1 MEKNKP
7 NPIAEVFSYAHDKKL
22 IGLSVFLAVIAVL
35 SGLLPYFAASYL
47 VIGLINKTLTINLVL
62 LWGILA
68 IGGYLLKTIC
78 LTISSVC
85 SHKMGYA
92 VMAEIRTMLTQ
103 KLLRL
108 SMGKATQR
116 NAGEYK
122 EILMDEVEHLEYP
135 LAHMLPELTSH
146 ILGFI
151 VIVIYMF
158 TVSWQLALASLG
170 TLVLGFLI
178 YGMMM
183 AGKDVMGMFQKYT
196 KDSET
201 MAGTMVEYVNG
212 MEVIKAF
219 GRTASSME
227 KFSSAVKAF
236 RDSMI
241 AWFNHCHPFL
251 AGFYVVTPNSLMLVL
266 PIGILLLAAGS
277 ITLEHFIL
285 CMFLAFGVAQ
295 PLIKIMEFAD
305 HIMAIT
311 TTMGKV
317 DEIMGMEELPQGVSA
332 LPGADVLN
340 MSHVSFGYGDT
351 EVLHDVSFEVHK
363 GQKVAFVGP
372 SGSGKS
378 TIAKLLVRFYDPD
391 AGGIQI
397 NGIDIRNVPLDDL
410 MSNIS
415 FVTQDNFLFDTS
427 IKENIR
433 MGNITATDEDVINAA
448 KQAGCHEFIASLS
461 EGYETAAGNAG
472 NKLSGG
478 QKQRIAIARAIL
490 KDAPIVILDEASAF
504 MDPENEDRV
513 QKSIEALTEKKTL
526 IMIAHRLH
534 TVIHCDCIFV
544 VDDGHIIACGTH
556 DELLKN
562 CMVYQTLWE
571 KNQEEG
577 VSV

>member
-22 IGLSVFLAVIAVL
+22 IGVSIFLAVVAVL
-35 SGLLPYFAASYL
+35 CGLLPYFAAGYL
-47 VIGLINKTLTINLVL
+47 VIGLINQTLTVNLVL
-62 LWGILA
+62 LWGFLA
-68 IGGYLLKTIC
+68 MVGYLLKTIC
-78 LTISSVC
+78 LTLSSVC

-92 VMAEIRTMLTQ
+92 VMAEIRTMLTR

-146 ILGFI
+146 ILGFLI
-151 VIVIYMF
+151 VIVYMF

-170 TLVLGFLI
+170 TLLLGFLI

-241 AWFNHCHPFL
+241 AWFKHCHPFL

-266 PIGILLLAAGS
+266 PIGILLLGAGS

-295 PLIKIMEFAD
+295 PIIKIMEFAD

-317 DEIMGMEELPQGVSA
+317 DEIMGLEELPQGVSS
-332 LPGADVLN
+332 LDGADVLTMN
-340 MSHVSFGYGDT
+340 HVSFGYGDT
-351 EVLHDVSFEVHK
+351 EVLHDVSFEVAK
-363 GQKVAFVGP
+363 GQKVAFVGA

-391 AGGIQI
+391 KGGIQV
-397 NGIDIRNVPLDDL
+397 NGIDIRNVSLDDL
-410 MSNIS
+410 MNKIS

-433 MGNITATDEDVINAA
+433 MGNISAADEDVIKAA
-448 KQAGCHEFIASLS
+448 KQAGCHEFICSLPD
-461 EGYETAAGNAG
+461 GYETFVGNAG

-490 KDAPIVILDEASAF
+490 KEAPIVILDEASAF

-513 QKSIEALTEKKTL
+513 QRSIEALTKEKTL

-544 VDDGHIIACGTH
+544 VDDGRIIASGTH
-556 DELLKN
+556 DELLKS
-562 CMVYQTLWE
+562 CEVYQSLWE
-571 KNQEEG
+571 RNQEEG
-577 VSV
+577 VSA

>member
-22 IGLSVFLAVIAVL
+22 IGFSIFLAVIAVL

-47 VIGLINKTLTINLVL
+47 VIGLINKNLTVNLVL
-62 LWGILA
+62 LWGLLTI
-68 IGGYLLKTIC
+68 IGYLLKTIC
-78 LTISSVC
+78 LTFSSAC

-92 VMAEIRTMLTQ
+92 VMAEIRTMLTK

-146 ILGFI
+146 ILGFLI
-151 VIVIYMF
+151 VIIYMF

-170 TLVLGFLI
+170 TLILGFLI
-178 YGMMM
+178 YGLMMS
-183 AGKDVMGMFQKYT
+183 GKDVMGMFQKYA

-236 RDSMI
+236 WDSMI
-241 AWFNHCHPFL
+241 AWFKHCHPFI
-251 AGFYVVTPNSLMLVL
+251 AGFYVITPNSLMLVL
-266 PIGILLLAAGS
+266 PIGMLLLGTGS

-295 PLIKIMEFAD
+295 PIIKIMEFAD
-305 HIMAIT
+305 HIMTIT

-317 DEIMGMEELPQGVSA
+317 DEIMGLEELPQGVLS
-332 LPGADVLN
+332 LDGADVLN
-340 MSHVSFGYGDT
+340 MNHVSFGYGDT
-351 EVLHDVSFEVHK
+351 EVLHDISFEVVK
-363 GQKVAFVGP
+363 GQKVAFVGA

-391 AGGIQI
+391 KGGVQV

-410 MSNIS
+410 MSQIS

-433 MGNITATDEDVINAA
+433 MGNISATDEAVIKAA
-448 KQAGCHEFIASLS
+448 KQAGCHEFICSLPD
-461 EGYETAAGNAG
+461 GYETSVGNAG
-472 NKLSGG
+472 SKLSGG

-490 KDAPIVILDEASAF
+490 KEAPIVILDEASAF

-513 QKSIEALTEKKTL
+513 QRSIEALTEKKTL

-534 TVIHCDCIFV
+534 TVINCDCIFV
-544 VDDGHIIACGTH
+544 VDDGSIIASGTH
-556 DELLKN
+556 AELLKS
-562 CMVYQTLWE
+562 CEVYQSLWE
-571 KNQEEG
+571 RNQEEG
-577 VSV
+577 VSA

>member
-22 IGLSVFLAVIAVL
+22 IGFSIFLAVIAVL

-47 VIGLINKTLTINLVL
+47 VIGLINKNLTVNLVL
-62 LWGILA
+62 FWGLLA
-68 IGGYLLKTIC
+68 IIGYLLKTIC
-78 LTISSVC
+78 LTFSSAY

-92 VMAEIRTMLTQ
+92 VMAEIRTMLT
-103 KLLRL
+103 KKMLRL

-122 EILMDEVEHLEYP
+122 EIIMDEVEHLEYP

-146 ILGFI
+146 ILGFLI
-151 VIVIYMF
+151 VIIYMF

-170 TLVLGFLI
+170 TLILGFLI
-178 YGMMM
+178 YGLMMS
-183 AGKDVMGMFQKYT
+183 GKDVMGMFQKYA

-236 RDSMI
+236 WDSMI
-241 AWFNHCHPFL
+241 AWFKHCHPFI
-251 AGFYVVTPNSLMLVL
+251 AGFYVITPNSLMLVL
-266 PIGILLLAAGS
+266 PIGMLLLGTGS

-295 PLIKIMEFAD
+295 PIIKIMEFAD
-305 HIMAIT
+305 HIMTIT

-317 DEIMGMEELPQGVSA
+317 DEIMGLEELPQGVLS
-332 LPGADVLN
+332 LDGADVLN
-340 MSHVSFGYGDT
+340 MNHVSFGYGDT
-351 EVLHDVSFEVHK
+351 EVLHDISFEVVK
-363 GQKVAFVGP
+363 GQKVAFVGA

-378 TIAKLLVRFYDPD
+378 TIAKLLARFYDPD
-391 AGGIQI
+391 KGGIQV

-410 MSNIS
+410 MSQIS

-427 IKENIR
+427 IKENR
-433 MGNITATDEDVINAA
+433 TYLQPM
-448 KQAGCHEFIASLS
+448 K
-461 EGYETAAGNAG
+461 
-472 NKLSGG
+472 
-478 QKQRIAIARAIL
+478 R
-490 KDAPIVILDEASAF
+490 
-504 MDPENEDRV
+504 
-513 QKSIEALTEKKTL
+513 
-526 IMIAHRLH
+526 
-534 TVIHCDCIFV
+534 
-544 VDDGHIIACGTH
+544 
-556 DELLKN
+556 
-562 CMVYQTLWE
+562 
-571 KNQEEG
+571 
-577 VSV
+577 

>member
-78 LTISSVC
+78 LTFSSVC

-116 NAGEYK
+116 N
-122 EILMDEVEHLEYP
+122 
-135 LAHMLPELTSH
+135 
-146 ILGFI
+146 
-151 VIVIYMF
+151 
-158 TVSWQLALASLG
+158 
-170 TLVLGFLI
+170 
-178 YGMMM
+178 
-183 AGKDVMGMFQKYT
+183 
-196 KDSET
+196 
-201 MAGTMVEYVNG
+201 VEYVNG

-317 DEIMGMEELPQGVSA
+317 DEIMRMEELPQGVST

-351 EVLHDVSFEVHK
+351 EVLHDVSLEVHK

-448 KQAGCHEFIASLS
+448 KQAGCHEFITSLS

-544 VDDGHIIACGTH
+544 VDDGHIIARGTH

-571 KNQEEG
+571 RNQEEG
-577 VSV
+577 VSA

>member
-1 MEKNKP
+1 MKNKGA
-7 NPIAEVFSYAHDKKL
+7 NPIAEVFSYVNDKRL

-47 VIGLINKTLTINLVL
+47 VIGLVSETLTENHVLV
-62 LWGILA
+62 WGILA
-68 IGGYLLKTIC
+68 IVGYLFKTIC
-78 LTISSVC
+78 LTLSSIC

-108 SMGKATQR
+108 SMGKATKR

-135 LAHMLPELTSH
+135 LAHMLPELTSN
-146 ILGFI
+146 ILGFLI
-151 VIVIYMF
+151 VVIYMF

-241 AWFNHCHPFL
+241 AWFKHCHPFL

-266 PIGILLLAAGS
+266 PIGIVLLSTGS
-277 ITLEHFIL
+277 ITLNHFII

-317 DEIMGMEELPQGVSA
+317 DEIMEMEELPQGKSSLQA
-332 LPGADVLN
+332 ADHLA
-340 MSHVSFGYGDT
+340 MKHISFSYGDV

-363 GQKVAFVGP
+363 GQKVAFVGA

-391 AGGIQI
+391 VGGIQI
-397 NGIDIRNVPLDDL
+397 DGIDIRNTSLNNL
-410 MSNIS
+410 MSKIS
-415 FVTQDNFLFDTS
+415 FVTQDNYLFDTS

-433 MGNITATDEDVINAA
+433 MGDIFASDEEVICAS
-448 KQAGCHEFIASLS
+448 KQAGCHEFICSLPD
-461 EGYETAAGNAG
+461 GYETLSGNAG

-513 QKSIEALTEKKTL
+513 QKSIEALTKEKTL

-534 TVIHCDCIFV
+534 TIIHCDCIFV
-544 VDDGHIIACGTH
+544 VNDGRIIASGTH
-556 DELLKN
+556 EELLKS
-562 CMVYQTLWE
+562 CEIYQTLWE
-571 KNQEEG
+571 RNREEG
-577 VSV
+577 VSL